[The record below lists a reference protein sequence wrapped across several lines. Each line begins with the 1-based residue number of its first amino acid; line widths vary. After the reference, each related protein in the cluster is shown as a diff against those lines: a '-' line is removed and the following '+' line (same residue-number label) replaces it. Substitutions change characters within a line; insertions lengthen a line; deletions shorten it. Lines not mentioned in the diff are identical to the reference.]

1 MWARYNRITTHV
13 LDVGV
18 LVTVPRD
25 FCPGCGCHV
34 GPLSGRIVGYQ
45 GGSFTEEEPPRPGPL
60 YAVEV
65 SHEHN
70 RKVAQGFV
78 DGRRVAMVD
87 FVH

>member
-1 MWARYNRITTHV
+1 V
-13 LDVGV
+13 LGPTPPPGTGAPGAGV
-18 LVTVPRD
+18 AAQL
-25 FCPGCGCHV
+25 
-34 GPLSGRIVGYQ
+34 
-45 GGSFTEEEPPRPGPL
+45 EEPPRPGPL